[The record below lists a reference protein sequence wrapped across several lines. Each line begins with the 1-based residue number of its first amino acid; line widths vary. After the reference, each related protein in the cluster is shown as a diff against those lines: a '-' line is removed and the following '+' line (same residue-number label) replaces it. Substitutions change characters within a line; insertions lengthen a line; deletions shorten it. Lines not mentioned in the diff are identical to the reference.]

1 MTEKSEK
8 KNSKKSLLLFL
19 LMLFGCMLIGGIIG
33 GWMTIQQ
40 DSVKQFMEWICNTI
54 QKWSPWMAVLITI
67 AGMILTILIYI
78 QCKRAVDFWNG
89 EDEEYI
95 EKLEKKCSI
104 GQIILIITMIFIY
117 SFDAIAMLEGVE
129 GENVKWIAV
138 PVIDLLIVMALS
150 TFMQHKYV
158 NLIKKINPEK
168 RGSVVEFNFKKTW
181 MKSCDEQE
189 RMAIYRS
196 SYRSFQ
202 VMQGAFPICWC
213 ILLLLS
219 LCMNIGVIPFLM
231 IGVLW
236 ILHTITYCLE
246 SLKVY
251 DR

>member
-1 MTEKSEK
+1 
-8 KNSKKSLLLFL
+8 
-19 LMLFGCMLIGGIIG
+19 
-33 GWMTIQQ
+33 
-40 DSVKQFMEWICNTI
+40 
-54 QKWSPWMAVLITI
+54 MAVLITI
-67 AGMILTILIYI
+67 AGMVLTILIYI
-78 QCKRAVDFWNG
+78 QCKRSVDFWNG

-129 GENVKWIAV
+129 SESVKWIVV

-150 TFMQHKYV
+150 TFMQYKYV

-168 RGSVVEFNFKKTW
+168 RGSVIEFNFKKTW

-202 VMQGAFPICWC
+202 VMQSAFPICWC
-213 ILLLLS
+213 ILLLIS